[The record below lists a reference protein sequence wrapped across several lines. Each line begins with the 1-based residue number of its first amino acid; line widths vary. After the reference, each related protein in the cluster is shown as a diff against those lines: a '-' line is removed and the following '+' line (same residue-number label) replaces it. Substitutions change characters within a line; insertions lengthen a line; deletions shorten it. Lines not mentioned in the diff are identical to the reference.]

1 MNIRAHGLRKGL
13 PSLAFFFE
21 SNLGSS
27 GPWVQP
33 AFISI
38 FLCVRMEMLLVARVV
53 LVNVGYTSTLSLS
66 IEASMATEVD
76 DGFGRGAKRG
86 HKMVVGE
93 GLCQG

>member
-1 MNIRAHGLRKGL
+1 
-13 PSLAFFFE
+13 
-21 SNLGSS
+21 
-27 GPWVQP
+27 
-33 AFISI
+33 
-38 FLCVRMEMLLVARVV
+38 MEMLLVARVV